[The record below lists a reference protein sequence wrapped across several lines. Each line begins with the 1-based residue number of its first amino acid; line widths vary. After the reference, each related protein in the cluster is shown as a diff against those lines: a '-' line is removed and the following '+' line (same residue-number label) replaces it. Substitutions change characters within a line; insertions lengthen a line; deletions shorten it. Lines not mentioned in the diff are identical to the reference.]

1 MSTANEPAS
10 SDALAGG
17 TLTARS
23 AEPVGERDLGSVG
36 EVPIGEGRLFDVDGW
51 QVAVFRPRQGG
62 VYAIDPV
69 CPHRAGPLAEGL
81 IGGTLLVC
89 PLHGWTFDLVS
100 GSRVGGDEAVAC
112 HPARVEDGQILVTGP
127 IGPASEDPDL
137 RLLSP
142 PSGSTA

>member
-1 MSTANEPAS
+1 MSPA
-10 SDALAGG
+10 A
-17 TLTARS
+17 S
-23 AEPVGERDLGSVG
+23 AEPVGEHQLCSVA

-100 GSRVGGDEAVAC
+100 GSRVGGSETVAC

-127 IGPASEDPDL
+127 IGSASEDPDL